1 MDQYLPTFDLERSK
15 HRRVVWSLPTIAFT
29 IRDCLWLIVVVAL
42 AAALGID
49 RWQTRK
55 QSKADSSALAEPR
68 VEADDARSQEMLL
81 NKQLRGERE
90 VREALVDQHEADLQQ
105 ITKLRG
111 QISSLQADLQASHSA
126 PYAAVTCRE
135 R

>member
-1 MDQYLPTFDLERSK
+1 MNQYLPIVDFERSK
-15 HRRVVWSLPTIAFT
+15 HRCVVWSLPTIAFT

-55 QSKADSSALAEPR
+55 QAKADSSALAQAR
-68 VEADDARSQEMLL
+68 AEAYDARKQEMLL
-81 NKQLRGERE
+81 NEQLRGEKE
-90 VREALVDQHEADLQQ
+90 VREALVDQHEAGFQQ

-111 QISSLQADLQASHSA
+111 RISSLQADLQASRNVS
-126 PYAAVTCRE
+126 YTAVMGRE